1 MMKRTRTFAWALALA
16 PVLLAAC
23 AGTPGTRPE
32 ARVRGATSLM
42 PAASAAAPDRTRP
55 AEPTPAPRGSR
66 IDPEVE
72 ARMFVLANRARGRHG
87 LGDLELRGDLIDI
100 ARRHAL
106 DMAER
111 SYFSH
116 YTPEGVGP
124 GDRAR
129 AGGVRYG
136 AFAENLARIRHAMEP
151 AGLAVDAWLKSPG
164 HRRNLLDEGRI
175 GYRYTGVG
183 VAVAPDG
190 TVLLSQVFL
199 R

>member
-1 MMKRTRTFAWALALA
+1 MKMRPPTPAFALVLV

-23 AGTPGTRPE
+23 ASASGARPE
-32 ARVRGATSLM
+32 TRVRGAASLVPEAG
-42 PAASAAAPDRTRP
+42 PADATP
-55 AEPTPAPRGSR
+55 AEPARTRHGSR
-66 IDPEVE
+66 IDPELE
-72 ARMFVLANRARGRHG
+72 ALLFVLANRARTGRG
-87 LGDLELRGDLIDI
+87 LGSLELRGDLIGI

-106 DMAER
+106 DMAGR
-111 SYFSH
+111 GYFSH
-116 YTPEGVGP
+116 YTPEGAGP

-136 AFAENLARIRHAMEP
+136 AFAENLARVRHAVEP
-151 AGLAVDAWLKSPG
+151 AGLAVDAWLESPG

-183 VAVAPDG
+183 VAIAPDG